1 MNKTPLY
8 DSCYQQEDDN
18 DILLQLLKAK
28 VSTDES
34 TGIRI
39 LDCDKDVFRQE
50 GGCVIAK
57 DGDRLHVC
65 LSQGEKV
72 QVPDGVRSIAFSA
85 FHYGLCPNVRH
96 VVFPQSVEAISGY
109 AIASET
115 VEEVTIHNAEA
126 YISDY
131 AFSWCRSLR
140 AVHYPSQNKTIYLE
154 HEPKCQVCHI
164 EDVTEEWADEDLPF

>member
-1 MNKTPLY
+1 MPPY

-18 DILLQLLKAK
+18 GILLQLLKAK

-154 HEPKCQVCHI
+154 HEPKCQVCHF